1 MVLGISLLE
10 EAMPQAG
17 VVRICFQC
25 TLPVAEWLHY
35 SAVFSMAVN
44 RVVTPR
50 FIVAIVC
57 SVYVHIIRS
66 VGFPDLG
73 VTYPT
78 LHANA
83 PLSLPICPNF

>member
-1 MVLGISLLE
+1 
-10 EAMPQAG
+10 
-17 VVRICFQC
+17 
-25 TLPVAEWLHY
+25 
-35 SAVFSMAVN
+35 MAVN

-66 VGFPDLG
+66 VGFLDLG

-83 PLSLPICPNF
+83 PLSLLFVPTFEEFLFSKAFTVSSVAELTASE